1 MQVFKII
8 CQNWREML
16 KALAILLWLSIRPVH
31 VTMTSIDYVQGTDS
45 LKVSCRM
52 EFEDFLKDLQTI
64 DDDRNLRRLFNNQP
78 FPSDLINQYFNS
90 KVFIYVN
97 DKLLIG
103 KLLSAILADNDINLH
118 LIYRQ
123 SKKPKS
129 ITVRNMILTGWYS
142 DQTNLMII
150 RINNFENGIKL
161 TPGHTEETLII
172 KWPWFLIVLR
182 CKSHCFLIFVY
193 IDKDHICLISV

>member
-1 MQVFKII
+1 
-8 CQNWREML
+8 ML
-16 KALAILLWLSIRPVH
+16 KALAISLWLIVNPSH

-64 DDDRNLRRLFNNQP
+64 DDDRNLRRLFSKQP
-78 FPSDLINQYFNS
+78 FPSDLINMYFNS

-103 KLLSAILADNDINLH
+103 KLINTNLTDNEIIMN
-118 LIYRQ
+118 LIYK
-123 SKKPKS
+123 SDKKPKS

-150 RINNFENGIKL
+150 RIINFEKAFKL
-161 TPGHTEETLII
+161 TPDDNEVSFNI
-172 KWPWFLIVLR
+172 K
-182 CKSHCFLIFVY
+182 
-193 IDKDHICLISV
+193 

>member
-1 MQVFKII
+1 
-8 CQNWREML
+8 ML

-103 KLLSAILADNDINLH
+103 KLLSAILADNDINLD
-118 LIYRQ
+118 LIFRV
-123 SKKPKS
+123 SKKPRS
-129 ITVRNMILTGWYS
+129 IKVRNMILTGWYT
-142 DQTNLMII
+142 DQVNLMII
-150 RINNFENGIKL
+150 RINNFEKGIKL
-161 TPGHTEETLII
+161 TPDYNEETLIV
-172 KWPWFLIVLR
+172 K
-182 CKSHCFLIFVY
+182 
-193 IDKDHICLISV
+193 

>member
-1 MQVFKII
+1 MH
-8 CQNWREML
+8 
-16 KALAILLWLSIRPVH
+16 PGH
-31 VTMTSIDYVQGTDS
+31 VTMTSIDYVQGSDS

-64 DDDRNLRRLFNNQP
+64 DDDRNLYRLFSKQP
-78 FPSDLINQYFNS
+78 FPADLINQYFNS

-103 KLLSAILADNDINLH
+103 KLLNAILDDKDINLH
-118 LIYRQ
+118 LIYRL

-150 RINNFENGIKL
+150 RINNLEKGIKL
-161 TPGHTEETLII
+161 TSGHNEETLIL
-172 KWPWFLIVLR
+172 K
-182 CKSHCFLIFVY
+182 
-193 IDKDHICLISV
+193 

>member
-1 MQVFKII
+1 MH
-8 CQNWREML
+8 
-16 KALAILLWLSIRPVH
+16 PGH

-64 DDDRNLRRLFNNQP
+64 DDDRNLYRLFSKQP
-78 FPSDLINQYFNS
+78 FPADLINQYFNS

-118 LIYRQ
+118 LIYRL

-129 ITVRNMILTGWYS
+129 ITVRNMILTTWYS

-172 KWPWFLIVLR
+172 K
-182 CKSHCFLIFVY
+182 
-193 IDKDHICLISV
+193 

>member
-1 MQVFKII
+1 MMFKILVI
-8 CQNWREML
+8 T
-16 KALAILLWLSIRPVH
+16 LWLIMHAGH

-64 DDDRNLRRLFNNQP
+64 DDDRNLRRLFNKQP

-103 KLLSAILADNDINLH
+103 KLLSASLDDNDINLN
-118 LIYRQ
+118 LIFRV

-129 ITVRNMILTGWYS
+129 ITVRNMILTGWHT
-142 DQTNLMII
+142 DQVNLMII
-150 RINNFENGIKL
+150 RINNFEKGFKL
-161 TPGHTEETLII
+161 TPEHNEETLIV
-172 KWPWFLIVLR
+172 K
-182 CKSHCFLIFVY
+182 
-193 IDKDHICLISV
+193 

>member
-1 MQVFKII
+1 
-8 CQNWREML
+8 ML
-16 KALAILLWLSIRPVH
+16 KALAISLWLIMHPGH
-31 VTMTSIDYVQGTDS
+31 VTMTSIDYIQGTDS

-64 DDDRNLRRLFNNQP
+64 DDDRNLRRLFSKQP

-90 KVFIYVN
+90 KIFIYVN

-103 KLLSAILADNDINLH
+103 KLLSTNLADNDINLN
-118 LIYRQ
+118 LIYRL

-150 RINNFENGIKL
+150 RINNFEKGIKL
-161 TPGHTEETLII
+161 NPGHNEETFII
-172 KWPWFLIVLR
+172 K
-182 CKSHCFLIFVY
+182 
-193 IDKDHICLISV
+193 